1 MLILL
6 ILFLGL
12 CRVTYANDIFNVD
25 AYRQRKNDLSKI
37 SFKSATE
44 LISMAEKTNDD
55 AEKTALCA
63 RIYIG
68 WAKQEFKNASGQ
80 YDLHGTYE
88 ARQKSK
94 RIVRDVLG
102 RFPQSL
108 DLLQLGLVIS
118 GDGDFMPYFLA
129 AYSIAMNPKDDDP
142 EIVLKV
148 REGFFHCLGYMVDNF
163 PLRQSPNYPRSA
175 FVYDFNA
182 KAPDAATVQMWV
194 ALLQDYANNTTYQV
208 EEWQELIKSINEQYP
223 TDKNA
228 MDVETARRKLAML
241 IPQYVAY
248 CAFGVPVITRIKDES
263 HKSYRDGEESG
274 KRAAYAEVSAKLPRE
289 LPARIDKAEYERLLA
304 DVITVSNRWEPHSVL
319 CEFMVKNALVYTFDE
334 YPPLKYG
341 DPKKSDVLKIAAA
354 WYDFRRMRDRKQNS
368 ATTIAIC
375 DEVLKRD
382 PKDVNAAALK
392 AVACVYREDFP
403 AARRALAQAEKL
415 GLNDKD
421 FLHQMA
427 KNLVAQSAA
436 RQRAKEK

>member
-1 MLILL
+1 ML

-12 CRVTYANDIFNVD
+12 CQATYANDIFNVD

-55 AEKTALCA
+55 SEKTALCA

-102 RFPQSL
+102 RSPQSL
-108 DLLQLGLVIS
+108 DLLHLGLVIS

-129 AYSIAMNPKDDDP
+129 AYSIAMNPKDDDS

-148 REGFFHCLGYMVDNF
+148 REGFFYCLGYMVDNF
-163 PLRQSPNYPRSA
+163 SLRQSSDYPRTA

-182 KAPDAATVQMWV
+182 EAPDAETVQMWV
-194 ALLQDYANNTTYQV
+194 ALLQDYAENTTYRA
-208 EEWQELIKSINEQYP
+208 EEWQERIKSINKKNLI
-223 TDKNA
+223 DKNV

-248 CAFGVPVITRIKDES
+248 YAFGVPVTARIDDEAC
-263 HKSYRDGEESG
+263 KSYRNGEESG
-274 KRAAYAEVSAKLPRE
+274 KRAAYAEVREKLPRE
-289 LPARIDKAEYERLLA
+289 LPARVDKAEYARLLA
-304 DVITVSNRWEPHSVL
+304 DVIQVSDRWEPHSAL

-392 AVACVYREDFP
+392 AVACVYREDFS

-436 RQRAKEK
+436 RQQAKEK